1 LPKSRGRAARIL
13 EEARGY
19 KSKVISKSE
28 GEASRFKKILTE
40 YQKAPEVTKERLYR
54 ETMEEVFANTS
65 KVVVDSKANNMMVLP
80 IDKLLDTKVRTNN
93 TMTQGVQSQQ
103 VKQDG
108 SIRNV
113 FRNRE
118 VR

>member
-1 LPKSRGRAARIL
+1 
-13 EEARGY
+13 
-19 KSKVISKSE
+19 
-28 GEASRFKKILTE
+28 
-40 YQKAPEVTKERLYR
+40 
-54 ETMEEVFANTS
+54 
-65 KVVVDSKANNMMVLP
+65 MVLP